1 MDKHYLIELL
11 HKYLEGTAT
20 ETERQ
25 LIERYYNLFESEP
38 DVLSLLTAAQK
49 NELRT
54 SLPADIWKTIEKEE
68 NEVRRKTT
76 VVMWRVGMAVAAAMI
91 LVIVK
96 LLFLTSP
103 ASRSASLAAIHA
115 IKKGNHVICLP
126 DGTTVTLSAAS
137 SLSYPPAFTAE
148 SKREVY
154 LEGQAFFDVRHDS
167 GRPFLVH
174 AGKVSVT
181 VLGTAFNVKANTVE
195 ENITVTVKRGKVR
208 VNDPGS
214 TLGTISP
221 RQQVIYNKQSQRASQ
236 GSVDSDS
243 YLDWR
248 NDDCFCDNLTMKEVT
263 AVLEERFNVSIS
275 VDEQVAGADRFT
287 ATFSRLE
294 SLDQALKS
302 ICEFNGATYKYDRQ
316 KAFVII
322 KQK

>member
-49 NELRT
+49 NELQT
-54 SLPADIWKTIEKEE
+54 SLPADIWNTIEKEE

-76 VVMWRVGMAVAAAMI
+76 VVMWRIGMAVAAAMI

-103 ASRSASLAAIHA
+103 ASRSAPLAAIHA

-174 AGKVSVT
+174 AGNVNVT
-181 VLGTAFNVKANTVE
+181 VLGTAFNVKASTVD
-195 ENITVTVKRGKVR
+195 ENVTVTVKRGKVR
-208 VNDPGS
+208 VNDSGS

-248 NDDCFCDNLTMKEVT
+248 KDDLFCDNLTMTEVT
-263 AVLEERFNVSIS
+263 AVLEERFSVSIS

-287 ATFSRLE
+287 ATFSRHE

-322 KQK
+322 KRK